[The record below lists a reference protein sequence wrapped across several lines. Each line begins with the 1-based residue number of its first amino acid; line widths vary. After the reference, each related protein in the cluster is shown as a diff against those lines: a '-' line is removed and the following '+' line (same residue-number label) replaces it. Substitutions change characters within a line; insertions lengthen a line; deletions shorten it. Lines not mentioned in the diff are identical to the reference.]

1 MRLRLIAVG
10 TRMPEW
16 VDAAFSDY
24 WRRMRGLWQLELI
37 ELPTAS
43 RRHSGG
49 AARAARAAEAQ
60 RILAALAPR
69 DFVVA
74 LDERGVRA
82 QHGRDCRTGWNM
94 RRASG
99 QDLAFII
106 GGPDGLA
113 EEVLARGQLR
123 WSLSRLT
130 LPHGLVRVVL
140 AEQLYRAATLLAG
153 HPYHRE

>member
-16 VDAAFSDY
+16 VDAAFNEY
-24 WRRMRGLWQLELI
+24 WRRMRGLWKLELI

-43 RRHSGG
+43 RRHSGH
-49 AARAARAAEAQ
+49 AALAAMSAEAQ
-60 RILAALAPR
+60 KILATLAPR

-74 LDERGVRA
+74 LDEHGA
-82 QHGRDCRTGWNM
+82 QRSTKELSHWLEQ

-99 QDLAFII
+99 QDLAFIV
-106 GGPDGLA
+106 GGPDGLS
-113 EEVLARGQLR
+113 EEVLARGHFR

-140 AEQLYRAATLLAG
+140 AEQIYRAATLLAA

>member
-1 MRLRLIAVG
+1 MRLRLIAIG
-10 TRMPEW
+10 TRMPDW

-24 WRRMRGLWQLELI
+24 WRRMRGMWKLELI

-49 AARAARAAEAQ
+49 AALAAMSAEAQ
-60 RILAALAPR
+60 RILALLAPR

-74 LDERGVRA
+74 LDERGVERSSVEMSHWLE
-82 QHGRDCRTGWNM
+82 Q

-99 QDLAFII
+99 QDLAFIV
-106 GGPDGLA
+106 GGPDGLS
-113 EEVLARGQLR
+113 EEVLARAHFR

-130 LPHGLVRVVL
+130 LPHGLVRVLL
-140 AEQLYRAATLLAG
+140 AEQIYRATTLLAG

>member
-16 VDAAFSDY
+16 VDAAFNEY
-24 WRRMRGLWQLELI
+24 WRRLRGLWKLELI

-49 AARAARAAEAQ
+49 AALAAMTAEAQ
-60 RILAALAPR
+60 KIVAMLAQR

-74 LDERGVRA
+74 LDERGME
-82 QHGRDCRTGWNM
+82 RTTKTLSRWLEQ

-106 GGPDGLA
+106 GGPDGLS
-113 EEVLARGQLR
+113 EEVLARAHFRL
-123 WSLSRLT
+123 SLSRLT
-130 LPHGLVRVVL
+130 MPHGLVRVVL
-140 AEQLYRAATLLAG
+140 AEQLYRAATLLAA

>member
-16 VDAAFSDY
+16 VDAAFNEY
-24 WRRMRGLWQLELI
+24 WRRMRGLWKLELI

-43 RRHSGG
+43 RRHSG
-49 AARAARAAEAQ
+49 AAALVAMSAEAQ
-60 RILAALAPR
+60 KIVATLAPR

-74 LDERGVRA
+74 LDE
-82 QHGRDCRTGWNM
+82 HGSERTTKSLSRWLEQ

-106 GGPDGLA
+106 GGPDGLS
-113 EEVLARGQLR
+113 EEVLVRAHLR
-123 WSLSRLT
+123 LSLSRLT
-130 LPHGLVRVVL
+130 LPHGLARVVL
-140 AEQLYRAATLLAG
+140 AEQLYRAATLLAA

>member
-10 TRMPEW
+10 TRMPDW

-24 WRRMRGLWQLELI
+24 WRRMRGLWKLELI

-49 AARAARAAEAQ
+49 AARAAMTAEAQ
-60 RILAALAPR
+60 RILAMLAPR

-74 LDERGVRA
+74 LDERGSE
-82 QHGRDCRTGWNM
+82 RTTMELSHWLEK

-106 GGPDGLA
+106 GGPDGLS
-113 EEVLARGQLR
+113 EEVLARGDLR

-140 AEQLYRAATLLAG
+140 AEQIYRAATLLAA

>member
-16 VDAAFSDY
+16 VDAAFSEY
-24 WRRMRGLWQLELI
+24 WRRMRGLWKLELI

-43 RRHSGG
+43 RRHGG
-49 AARAARAAEAQ
+49 AARAAMASEAQ
-60 RILAALAPR
+60 RILAMLAPR

-74 LDERGVRA
+74 LDERGSE
-82 QHGRDCRTGWNM
+82 RTTVEMSHWLEQ

-106 GGPDGLA
+106 GGPDGLS
-113 EEVLARGQLR
+113 EQVLARGHLR

-140 AEQLYRAATLLAG
+140 AEQIYRAATLLAG

>member
-1 MRLRLIAVG
+1 MRLRLIAIG
-10 TRMPEW
+10 TRMPDW
-16 VDAAFSDY
+16 VDAAFNDY
-24 WRRMRGLWQLELI
+24 WRRMRGLWKLELI

-43 RRHSGG
+43 RRQCGG
-49 AARAARAAEAQ
+49 AAHAARAAEAQ
-60 RILAALAPR
+60 RILTLLAPR

-74 LDERGVRA
+74 LDERGSERSTVELSHWLE
-82 QHGRDCRTGWNM
+82 Q

-99 QDLAFII
+99 RDLAFII

-113 EEVLARGQLR
+113 EEVLARGDFR

-140 AEQLYRAATLLAG
+140 AEQIYRAATLLAG
-153 HPYHRE
+153 YPYHRE

>member
-16 VDAAFSDY
+16 VDAAFNEY
-24 WRRMRGLWQLELI
+24 WRRLRGLWKLELI

-49 AARAARAAEAQ
+49 AALAAMAAEAQ
-60 RILAALAPR
+60 KIVAMLAQR

-74 LDERGVRA
+74 LDERGLE
-82 QHGRDCRTGWNM
+82 RTTKALSRWLEQ

-106 GGPDGLA
+106 GGPDGLS
-113 EEVLARGQLR
+113 EEVLAHAHFRL
-123 WSLSRLT
+123 SLSRLT
-130 LPHGLVRVVL
+130 MPHGLVRVVL
-140 AEQLYRAATLLAG
+140 AEQLYRAATLLAA

>member
-1 MRLRLIAVG
+1 MRLRLIAIG
-10 TRMPEW
+10 TRMPDW
-16 VDAAFSDY
+16 VDAAFNEY
-24 WRRMRGLWQLELI
+24 WRRMRGLWKLELI
-37 ELPTAS
+37 ELPTS
-43 RRHSGG
+43 IRRHSGG
-49 AARAARAAEAQ
+49 ASQAAIAAEAQ
-60 RILAALAPR
+60 RILTVLAPR

-74 LDERGVRA
+74 LDERGSE
-82 QHGRDCRTGWNM
+82 RTTMELSHWLEQ

-99 QDLAFII
+99 QDLAFVI
-106 GGPDGLA
+106 GGPDGLS
-113 EEVLARGQLR
+113 EEVLSRGHLR

>member
-1 MRLRLIAVG
+1 MRLRLIAIG
-10 TRMPEW
+10 TRMPDW
-16 VDAAFSDY
+16 VDAAFNDY
-24 WRRMRGLWQLELI
+24 WRRMRGLWKLELI

-43 RRHSGG
+43 RRQCGG
-49 AARAARAAEAQ
+49 AAHAAMAAEAQ
-60 RILAALAPR
+60 RILALLAPR

-74 LDERGVRA
+74 LDERGSERSTFELSHWLE
-82 QHGRDCRTGWNM
+82 Q

-99 QDLAFII
+99 RDLAFII

-113 EEVLARGQLR
+113 EEVLARGDFR

-140 AEQLYRAATLLAG
+140 AEQIYRAATLLAG

>member
-1 MRLRLIAVG
+1 MRLRVIAVG
-10 TRMPEW
+10 TRMPDW

-24 WRRMRGLWQLELI
+24 WRRMRALWKLELI

-49 AARAARAAEAQ
+49 DALAAMAAEAQ
-60 RILAALAPR
+60 RILSLLAPR

-74 LDERGVRA
+74 LDERGSE
-82 QHGRDCRTGWNM
+82 RTTVEISHWLEQ

-99 QDLAFII
+99 QDLAFVI
-106 GGPDGLA
+106 GGPDGLS
-113 EEVLARGQLR
+113 EEVLARGHFC

-140 AEQLYRAATLLAG
+140 AEQIYRAAMLLAG
-153 HPYHRE
+153 HPYHRD

>member
-1 MRLRLIAVG
+1 MRLRLIAIG
-10 TRMPEW
+10 TRMPDW
-16 VDAAFSDY
+16 VDTAFSDY
-24 WRRMRGLWQLELI
+24 WRRMRGMWRQELI
-37 ELPTAS
+37 EVPTAI
-43 RRHSGG
+43 RRQSGG
-49 AARAARAAEAQ
+49 AALAAMAAEAQ
-60 RILAALAPR
+60 RILALLAPR

-74 LDERGVRA
+74 LDERGSE
-82 QHGRDCRTGWNM
+82 RTTVELSNWLEQ

-106 GGPDGLA
+106 GGPDGLS
-113 EEVLARGQLR
+113 EEVLARAHFR

-140 AEQLYRAATLLAG
+140 AEQIYRAATLLAG

>member
-1 MRLRLIAVG
+1 MRLRLIAIG
-10 TRMPEW
+10 TRMPDW

-24 WRRMRGLWQLELI
+24 WRRMRGLWKLELI

-49 AARAARAAEAQ
+49 ATLAAMSAEAQ
-60 RILAALAPR
+60 RILSVLAPR

-74 LDERGVRA
+74 LDERGLE
-82 QHGRDCRTGWNM
+82 RTTVEMSHWLEQ

-99 QDLAFII
+99 QDLAFVI
-106 GGPDGLA
+106 GGPDGLS
-113 EEVLARGQLR
+113 EEVLARGHLR

-140 AEQLYRAATLLAG
+140 AEQIYRAATLLAG
-153 HPYHRE
+153 HPYHRD

>member
-1 MRLRLIAVG
+1 
-10 TRMPEW
+10 MPEW

-24 WRRMRGLWQLELI
+24 WRRLRGLWKLELI

-49 AARAARAAEAQ
+49 AAQAAMTAEAQ
-60 RILAALAPR
+60 KILPMLAPR
-69 DFVVA
+69 DFVVP
-74 LDERGVRA
+74 LDERGT
-82 QHGRDCRTGWNM
+82 QRTTKELSRWLEQ

-99 QDLAFII
+99 QDLVFII
-106 GGPDGLA
+106 GGPDGLS
-113 EEVLARGQLR
+113 EQVLARAHYRL
-123 WSLSRLT
+123 SLSRLT

-140 AEQLYRAATLLAG
+140 AEQLYRAATLLAA

>member
-10 TRMPEW
+10 TRMPEG
-16 VDAAFSDY
+16 VDAAFNEY
-24 WRRMRGLWQLELI
+24 WRRLRGLWKLELI

-49 AARAARAAEAQ
+49 AALAAMTAEAQ
-60 RILAALAPR
+60 KIVAMLAQR

-74 LDERGVRA
+74 LDERGME
-82 QHGRDCRTGWNM
+82 RTTKTLSRWLEQ

-106 GGPDGLA
+106 GGPDGLS
-113 EEVLARGQLR
+113 EEVLARAHFRL
-123 WSLSRLT
+123 SLSRLT
-130 LPHGLVRVVL
+130 MPHGLVRVVL
-140 AEQLYRAATLLAG
+140 AEQLYRAATLLAA

>member
-24 WRRMRGLWQLELI
+24 WRRMRGLWKLELI
-37 ELPTAS
+37 ELATAS

-49 AARAARAAEAQ
+49 AARAA
-60 RILAALAPR
+60 LAAR

-74 LDERGVRA
+74 LDERGTERSTA
-82 QHGRDCRTGWNM
+82 EMSHWLEQ

-106 GGPDGLA
+106 GGPDGLS

-130 LPHGLVRVVL
+130 LPHGLVRVVR
-140 AEQLYRAATLLAG
+140 AEE
-153 HPYHRE
+153 H

>member
-24 WRRMRGLWQLELI
+24 WRRMRGLWKLELI
-37 ELPTAS
+37 ELATAS

-74 LDERGVRA
+74 LDERGTERSTA
-82 QHGRDCRTGWNM
+82 EMSHWLEQ

-106 GGPDGLA
+106 GGRDRP
-113 EEVLARGQLR
+113 ARRG
-123 WSLSRLT
+123 
-130 LPHGLVRVVL
+130 PVR
-140 AEQLYRAATLLAG
+140 G
-153 HPYHRE
+153 GG

>member
-16 VDAAFSDY
+16 VDAAFNEY
-24 WRRMRGLWQLELI
+24 WRRLRGLWKLELI

-49 AARAARAAEAQ
+49 AALAAMSAEAQ
-60 RILAALAPR
+60 KILATLAPR

-74 LDERGVRA
+74 LDERGME
-82 QHGRDCRTGWNM
+82 RTTKALSRWLEQ

-106 GGPDGLA
+106 GGPDGLS
-113 EEVLARGQLR
+113 EEVLVRAHLR
-123 WSLSRLT
+123 LSLSRFT
-130 LPHGLVRVVL
+130 LPHGLSRVVL
-140 AEQLYRAATLLAG
+140 AEQLYRAATLLAA

>member
-1 MRLRLIAVG
+1 MRLRLIAIG
-10 TRMPEW
+10 TRMPDW
-16 VDAAFSDY
+16 VDTAFSDY
-24 WRRMRGLWQLELI
+24 WRRLRGMWKLELI

-43 RRHSGG
+43 RRHSGSAVL
-49 AARAARAAEAQ
+49 AAMSAEAQ
-60 RILAALAPR
+60 RILSLLAPR

-74 LDERGVRA
+74 LDE
-82 QHGRDCRTGWNM
+82 HGTERTTLELSHWLEQ

-106 GGPDGLA
+106 GGPDGLS
-113 EEVLARGQLR
+113 EEVLARGHFR

-130 LPHGLVRVVL
+130 LPHGLARVVL
-140 AEQLYRAATLLAG
+140 AEQIYRAATLLAG

>member
-1 MRLRLIAVG
+1 MRLRLIAIG

-24 WRRMRGLWQLELI
+24 WRRMRAMWKLELI

-49 AARAARAAEAQ
+49 AALAAMAAEAQ
-60 RILAALAPR
+60 RILALLTPR

-74 LDERGVRA
+74 LDE
-82 QHGRDCRTGWNM
+82 HGAERSTLELSHWLEQ

-106 GGPDGLA
+106 GGPDGLS
-113 EEVLARGQLR
+113 EEVLARGHFR

-140 AEQLYRAATLLAG
+140 AEQIYRAATLLAG
-153 HPYHRE
+153 HPYHRD

>member
-1 MRLRLIAVG
+1 MRLRLIAIG
-10 TRMPEW
+10 TRMPDW
-16 VDAAFSDY
+16 VDAAFNDY
-24 WRRMRGLWQLELI
+24 WRRMRGLWKLELI

-43 RRHSGG
+43 RRQCG
-49 AARAARAAEAQ
+49 RAAHAAMSAEAQ
-60 RILAALAPR
+60 RILALLAPR

-74 LDERGVRA
+74 LDERGSERSTMELSHWLE
-82 QHGRDCRTGWNM
+82 Q

-113 EEVLARGQLR
+113 EEVLARGDFR

-130 LPHGLVRVVL
+130 LPHALARVVL
-140 AEQLYRAATLLAG
+140 AEQIYRAATLLAG